1 VESILE
7 IKDSCTTSE
16 QLLRSYAFARY
27 LKIYKKEYLED
38 LEIKGEKHSQEA
50 KQKTEL
56 IANLTL
62 KDILQIFEREAQ
74 GKELERDKAIVRFL
88 DGCYHH
94 YRKKGFTRLVRMN
107 NNIVITGEESQAKF
121 KTKISEKAENL
132 SELIISTRRKLLDR
146 VGLGHGISRSSVS
159 DASPNVTT
167 GEISGHFA
175 NMPAAYSKLAHT
187 NLTVTAD
194 IKTGVHYET
203 SVNKRAFPFFEL
215 DHNPLDLNIFKPDD
229 WVAVPLS
236 VGKWL
241 IIAYIHK
248 SRGCIEMEPGLLNLF
263 PLFKIDNQFVNKKPD
278 GIFFFGYPGAKKEDL
293 GFYHDKGNDLLIGMV
308 PQFPEYGY
316 FGYCKKPI
324 LTLHNVLAI
333 LKGDFPLHCGCN
345 RYVVGFD
352 KKTDEPFISDIF
364 IKADDMGKA
373 EFYKDDNDKLRKL
386 KFYGTE
392 IGAFACLDGFSEQA
406 KLQLVG
412 REIGYN
418 ASAGTNARQIVPVAE
433 EKEVST
439 GSDLDLLLYINN
451 YDLKEPGET
460 MVDTSMPVKDAI
472 VHFHDGRR
480 CAAGSTQTGRGGTEI
495 SYWANPFPLLKD
507 NDGTILHKN
516 LYEKYTDT
524 EEQLISDIE
533 KLVKRGDMEVGVA
546 YSMLMAG
553 VYEGNTDEKVIECGF
568 KNREEIEQEG
578 PTRLAES
585 LIVSVKEF
593 AVKKRKRLGNCP
605 QEVDVTVA
613 MIGDSRTGKSETA
626 EKMEGILDVNI
637 A

>member
-1 VESILE
+1 MESILE
-7 IKDSCTTSE
+7 IKDGCVTSE

-27 LKIYKKEYLED
+27 LKIYKKEFLED
-38 LEIKGEKHSQEA
+38 LEKKGEKHSEEA
-50 KQKTEL
+50 KQKNEL

-62 KDILQIFEREAQ
+62 KDILQIFERDAT
-74 GKELERDKAIVRFL
+74 GKDLERDRAIVRFL

-94 YRKKGFTRLVRMN
+94 YRNKSFSRLVRMHN
-107 NNIVITGEESQAKF
+107 EIVTSSSESQNSIKS
-121 KTKISEKAENL
+121 KISDKAEEL
-132 SELIISTRRKLLDR
+132 SELIILTRRKLLDK
-146 VGLGHGISRSSVS
+146 VGLGHGVSRSHGL
-159 DASPNVTT
+159 DASPNVTA
-167 GEISGHFA
+167 GEISGHYG
-175 NMPAAYSKLAHT
+175 NIPSAYAKLAHT

-203 SVNKRAFPFFEL
+203 SVNKRAFPFYEL
-215 DHNPLDLNIFKPDD
+215 DHNPLNLDNFEPDD

-241 IIAYIHK
+241 IITYIHK
-248 SRGCIEMEPGLLNLF
+248 SRGSIEMEPGLLNLF
-263 PLFKIDNQFVNKKPD
+263 PFYKVDNDFMNKKPD
-278 GIFFFGYPGAKKEDL
+278 GIFFFGYPKAKKEDL
-293 GFYHDKGNDLLIGMV
+293 GFYNDKENDLLIGMV
-308 PQFPEYGY
+308 PDFPEYGY

-352 KKTDEPFISDIF
+352 KNTNEPFISEIF

-373 EFYKDDNDKLRKL
+373 EFYKGNDNTVRL
-386 KFYGTE
+386 KFFGTE

-406 KLQLVG
+406 KMQLIG

-433 EKEVST
+433 ENEVST

-451 YDLKEPGET
+451 YDLKKPGET
-460 MVDTSMPVKDAI
+460 MVDTTMPVKDAMK
-472 VHFHDGRR
+472 HFHDGRR

-507 NDGTILHKN
+507 NDGSIIHKE

-524 EEQLISDIE
+524 EEDLISDVE
-533 KLVKRGDMEVGVA
+533 KLVSKGEMEVGVA

-553 VYEGNTDEKVIECGF
+553 VYEGNSDDAISDCGF

-585 LIVSVKEF
+585 LIISIKEF
-593 AVKKRKRLGNCP
+593 AIKKRERLGNDSY
-605 QEVDVTVA
+605 EVDVTVA

-626 EKMEGILDVNI
+626 EKMEGILNMNI

>member
-1 VESILE
+1 MESILE
-7 IKDSCTTSE
+7 IKDGCITSE

-27 LKIYKKEYLED
+27 LKIYKKEFLED
-38 LEIKGEKHSQEA
+38 LEKKGEKHSEEA
-50 KQKTEL
+50 KQKNEL

-62 KDILQIFEREAQ
+62 KDILQIFERDAT
-74 GKELERDKAIVRFL
+74 GKELERDRAIVRFL

-94 YRKKGFTRLVRMN
+94 YRNKSFSRLVRMHN
-107 NNIVITGEESQAKF
+107 EIITSPSETQNSIKS
-121 KTKISEKAENL
+121 KISDKAEEL
-132 SELIISTRRKLLDR
+132 SELIIVTRRKLLDK
-146 VGLGHGISRSSVS
+146 VGLGHGVSRSHGL
-159 DASPNVTT
+159 DASPNVTA
-167 GEISGHFA
+167 GEVSGHYT
-175 NMPAAYSKLAHT
+175 NIPSAYAKLAHT

-194 IKTGVHYET
+194 IKTGVHYDT
-203 SVNKRAFPFFEL
+203 SVNKRAFPFYEL
-215 DHNPLDLNIFKPDD
+215 NHNPLNLDNYEPDD
-229 WVAVPLS
+229 WVAVPLN

-241 IIAYIHK
+241 IISYIHK

-263 PLFKIDNQFVNKKPD
+263 PFYKVDKDFMDKKPD
-278 GIFFFGYPGAKKEDL
+278 GIFFFGYPKADKKDL
-293 GFYHDKGNDLLIGMV
+293 GFYHDKDNDLLIGMV
-308 PQFPEYGY
+308 PDFPEYGY

-333 LKGDFPLHCGCN
+333 LKGNFPLHCGCN

-352 KKTDEPFISDIF
+352 KETNEPFISEIF
-364 IKADDMGKA
+364 IKADDMGKL
-373 EFYKDDNDKLRKL
+373 EFYKDNDNVGRL
-386 KFYGTE
+386 KFFGTE

-406 KLQLVG
+406 KMQLIG

-433 EKEVST
+433 ENEVST

-451 YDLKEPGET
+451 YVLKKPGET
-460 MVDTSMPVKDAI
+460 IVDTNMPVKDAMK
-472 VHFHDGRR
+472 HFHDGRR

-507 NDGTILHKN
+507 NDGTILHKD
-516 LYEKYTDT
+516 LYEKYTDI
-524 EEQLISDIE
+524 EANLIVDVE
-533 KLVKRGDMEVGVA
+533 KLVSKGEMECGVA

-553 VYEGNTDEKVIECGF
+553 VYEGSSDDEVIACGF

-585 LIVSVKEF
+585 LIVSIKEF
-593 AVKKRKRLGNCP
+593 AVKKRERLGNNP
-605 QEVDVTVA
+605 YEVDVTVA
-613 MIGDSRTGKSETA
+613 IIGDSRTGKSETA
-626 EKMEGILDVNI
+626 EKMEGILNMNI